1 MLSLLESWKG
11 RVEINGVEYKN
22 IQEVPESVKNS
33 LTGQVHIKLLVN
45 TENAT
50 ESHRDAQNGKEYR
63 ITVKPYMT
71 KKSTPEFDFMARWNN
86 DVPMPL
92 VTMTGTKEKETKGMV
107 YMKLHGDVIDNA
119 VYCMRCGRLLT
130 NPVSRYFGIG
140 PECGEFIHAS
150 VTEEDMEDI
159 KKAVEKMRTKLRA
172 VQWEG
177 WVIRSSIL
185 EEKEVR

>member
-11 RVEINGVEYKN
+11 KVEINGEKYDS

-63 ITVKPYMT
+63 ITVKPYMI
-71 KKSTPEFDFMARWNN
+71 KKSTPEFDFMERWNN

-107 YMKLHGDVIDNA
+107 YMKLHGDIIDNA
-119 VYCMRCGRLLT
+119 THCMRCGRLLT

-159 KKAVEKMRTKLRA
+159 KKAVEKMRGQLRK
-172 VQWEG
+172 VTWEG
-177 WVIRSSIL
+177 FVIKSAII